1 MMIYLWFMLTLRDH
15 TSAAP
20 SDLWIQLGAKRRQ
33 LLDRSWAGV
42 FREYLLLELPVEA
55 LAPHFSKDFGR
66 PSKDHHVVLGALVL
80 QQLHDLTDAQ
90 TVEAIAFNIAWQYAL
105 DVRSEADCYFCER
118 TLRTY
123 RRLVIKH
130 HIDEV
135 LFQSLTDKLIH
146 SVGVNT
152 RKQRIDSTGVQ
163 GFMRNLT
170 RLGILVE
177 STSKFL
183 RQLRRTYPELYQ
195 GLDPELWR
203 KYVVRTGD
211 GCFASTLPSQSKRRL
226 PEAAADIDALLRQF
240 CPTEAAQL
248 DSYHL
253 LERVFE
259 EQCERICEAS
269 GQSSI
274 KMRDPHAISCDNTLN
289 PADPDASY
297 NKRRGVGYLIQVM
310 ETFCDDT
317 DKDEEAEEATSAVSE
332 VAKPDLITHMA
343 LGKMTVHDSKA
354 LLPAI
359 KDTQARGVAPEHLL
373 ADTHYGSNQCIAYA
387 KAKGVTLLAP
397 SMPPKGKGQ
406 GKLTLEDFEV
416 DASGHIQR
424 CPAGHAPL
432 EMSVSKKRLQV
443 RFAIDVCDQCPLQ
456 EGCPIPGKERLQYT
470 HERVKQ
476 RARRLSEQSAAFR
489 DQYRWRAGIEGTISR
504 LKHQM
509 GLAKLRVRGQ
519 SAVQYR
525 VLLRALGLNIHRVAA
540 WRGSFYPQRLFDRL
554 LSALQ
559 GHQRVPGPYKPIS
572 GNTNRRFEVPTTRV
586 YRCLSPLL
594 ARLFAD
600 PSNVVD
606 GCRAYSCDYAA
617 SLRSPSTNFTP
628 SMTRGMSL

>member
-1 MMIYLWFMLTLRDH
+1 MLTLRDH
-15 TSAAP
+15 DSAAP
-20 SDLWIQLGAKRRQ
+20 SDLWIQLGAKRKQ

-42 FREYLLLELPVEA
+42 FRDYLLLELPVAE

-66 PSKDHHVVLGALVL
+66 PSKDLHVVLGALLL

-123 RRLVIKH
+123 RRLVIQH
-130 HIDEV
+130 HLDEV
-135 LFQSLTDKLIH
+135 LFQSLTDKLIA

-152 RKQRIDSTGVQ
+152 RKQRIDSTGVRS
-163 GFMRNLT
+163 FMRNLT

-183 RQLRRTYPELYQ
+183 RELRRTYPELYQ
-195 GLDPELWR
+195 EIDPELWR
-203 KYVVRTGD
+203 KYVARTGD
-211 GCFASTLPSQSKRRL
+211 GCFALTTPSQSKCRL
-226 PEAAADIDALLRQF
+226 LEAAADIDALLKQF
-240 CPTEAAQL
+240 FPTEVAQL
-248 DSYHL
+248 DSYRL

-259 EQCERICEAS
+259 EQCEPIQEAS

-274 KMRDPHAISCDNTLN
+274 QMRDPNAISCDNILN

-297 NKRRGVGYLIQVM
+297 NKHRGVGYLVQVM
-310 ETFCDDT
+310 ETFSEDA
-317 DKDEEAEEATSAVSE
+317 DKDCQAQEATSAVSK

-343 LGKMTVHDSKA
+343 VGKMTVHDSKA

-359 KDTQARGVAPEHLL
+359 QDTEARGVAPEHMV
-373 ADTHYGSNQCIAYA
+373 ADTHYGSNQCIAQA

-406 GKLTLEDFEV
+406 GKLTLEDF
-416 DASGHIQR
+416 DLNASGYIQR

-432 EMSVSKKRLQV
+432 ETSVSKKRLQV
-443 RFAIDVCDQCPLQ
+443 RFAIDVCGQCPLQ
-456 EGCPIPGKERLQYT
+456 ARCPIHGKDRLQYT

-476 RARRLSEQSAAFR
+476 RARRLSEQSDAFR
-489 DQYRWRAGIEGTISR
+489 DRYRWRAGIEGTISR

-509 GLAKLRVRGQ
+509 GLAQLRVRGQ
-519 SAVQYR
+519 GAVQYR

-540 WRGSFYPQRLFDRL
+540 WRGTFYPQKLFGRL
-554 LSALQ
+554 LSALRC
-559 GHQRVPGPYKPIS
+559 HQRVPKPYKPILGS
-572 GNTNRRFEVPTTRV
+572 TNRRFEAPTTRG
-586 YRCLSPLL
+586 YRWLSPLL
-594 ARLFAD
+594 SRLFA
-600 PSNVVD
+600 
-606 GCRAYSCDYAA
+606 A
-617 SLRSPSTNFTP
+617 PSTIDYP
-628 SMTRGMSL
+628 SGRFIYTV